1 MTYTLTHRVYID
13 GVFSGYQMQSSDGQT
28 RLLMQTRLYA
38 VRNGTYV
45 LTNARCIRRK
55 PEFRWETH
63 GRLALQGI
71 NCKLNRLPVIAYKS
85 DDPEVYCET
94 HYQCSTCANRDVP
107 GLCPRCIQLR
117 NFCWYK
123 KKRRD
128 FQ

>member
-1 MTYTLTHRVYID
+1 MTCTLTHRVYID

-28 RLLMQTRLYA
+28 RLLMQSRLYE

-55 PEFRWETH
+55 PEFRWETY
-63 GRLALQGI
+63 GKLALQGI
-71 NCKLNRLPVIAYKS
+71 NCK
-85 DDPEVYCET
+85 PEVYCET

-123 KKRRD
+123 KRRRES
-128 FQ
+128 Q